1 MAHLKIIGQHQIAV
15 IQQNSGLILAFEPLC
30 RESGEARA
38 LARQAV
44 KDHEAAAHG
53 ERAVTHPLQWHG
65 ALPFKLETVEE
76 RIRPG
81 AA

>member
-1 MAHLKIIGQHQIAV
+1 MAGACNECDRLWQEYAYATKAHLKIIGQHQVAV

-53 ERAVTHPLQWHG
+53 EGR
-65 ALPFKLETVEE
+65 
-76 RIRPG
+76 
-81 AA
+81 

>member
-1 MAHLKIIGQHQIAV
+1 MAGACEECDRLWQEYADATMAHLKIIGQHQIAV

-53 ERAVTHPLQWHG
+53 EGR
-65 ALPFKLETVEE
+65 
-76 RIRPG
+76 
-81 AA
+81 